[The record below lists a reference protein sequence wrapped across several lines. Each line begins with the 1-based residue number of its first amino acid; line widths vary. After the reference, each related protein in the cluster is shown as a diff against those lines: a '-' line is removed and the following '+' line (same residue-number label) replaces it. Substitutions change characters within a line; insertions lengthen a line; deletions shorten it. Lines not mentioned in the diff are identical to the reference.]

1 MMRVVRTCAR
11 LRSLDVF
18 LLAFLTP
25 DVVDHGHRAV
35 GLRRGLGR
43 DGLDVRAGVRLDDPD
58 VVGAADVARG
68 ADGDESRRLVVAEH
82 LAGKLLAVRHQA
94 GHRVPDTP
102 LVAAHRS
109 TIRSPRWPDVDCG
122 DEEGFHH
129 SRLGPIFSLVS
140 GAQSICPV
148 GRGRRPLLEAPTRV
162 SSPNNTSHRRI
173 PVGPSV
179 RPGFRPEPYTIRP
192 RTRRADASR
201 TKSGNRNFV
210 ERRK

>member
-35 GLRRGLGR
+35 GLRRSLGR

-68 ADGDESRRLVVAEH
+68 ANGDEARRLVVAEH

-109 TIRSPRWPDVDCG
+109 TIRSRRWPDVDCG
-122 DEEGFHH
+122 DEEAFLH

-179 RPGFRPEPYTIRP
+179 RPGSRPEPYTIRP

>member
-68 ADGDESRRLVVAEH
+68 ADGDEARRLVVAEH

-122 DEEGFHH
+122 DEEGFHCG
-129 SRLGPIFSLVS
+129 RLGPIFSLVS

-179 RPGFRPEPYTIRP
+179 RPGSRPEPYTIRP

>member
-43 DGLDVRAGVRLDDPD
+43 DGLDVRAGVHLDDPD

-68 ADGDESRRLVVAEH
+68 ADGDEACRLVVAEH

-122 DEEGFHH
+122 DEEGFF
-129 SRLGPIFSLVS
+129 IADVS
-140 GAQSICPV
+140 GRFLALSARGPICPV
-148 GRGRRPLLEAPTRV
+148 GRERRPLLEAPTRV
-162 SSPNNTSHRRI
+162 SSPKHTSHRRI

-179 RPGFRPEPYTIRP
+179 RPGSRPEPYTIRP